1 MSSMTISNKQ
11 AVTAILA
18 LSAVI
23 VAFLFW
29 LIYFAPTGGG
39 GLNVSF
45 LPAVNAALNATS
57 ATLVAIGIRA
67 IKRGQRDTHMR
78 VMIGATIASGLFL
91 VCYII
96 YHSVAGD
103 TKFLGQGFVRW
114 VYFSILI
121 SHILLSIVVVPM
133 ILSTLF
139 FAIMK
144 RFEAHRK
151 IAKFTYPVWLYV
163 SVTGVLVFLF
173 LRFYPVAG

>member
-1 MSSMTISNKQ
+1 MSTLSISNKQ
-11 AVTAILA
+11 AVSGILA
-18 LSAVI
+18 VSAAI

-39 GLNVSF
+39 DVNVSF
-45 LPAVNAALNATS
+45 LPAVNASLNATS
-57 ATLVAIGIRA
+57 AAFVSIGILA
-67 IKRGQRDTHMR
+67 IKRGKRDIHMR
-78 VMIGATIASGLFL
+78 AMISATIASGLFL

-96 YHSVAGD
+96 YHAVAGD
-103 TKFLGQGFVRW
+103 SKFQGQGSIRY

-121 SHILLSIVVVPM
+121 SHILLSIAVVPM

-139 FAIMK
+139 FAITK
-144 RFEAHRK
+144 RFEMHRK

-173 LRFYPVAG
+173 LRIYNTAA